1 MEEAKTAML
10 NATVEANLELVSE
23 DFLVTKGTGTVM
35 GGDPVLD
42 CVPALTP
49 AAHVTAGP
57 PGLRPPTQPRQGSL
71 NPPIRELPFP
81 YESQISAGFRTLR
94 S

>member
-35 GGDPVLD
+35 GGDP
-42 CVPALTP
+42 CWIAS
-49 AAHVTAGP
+49 
-57 PGLRPPTQPRQGSL
+57 RR
-71 NPPIRELPFP
+71 
-81 YESQISAGFRTLR
+81 
-94 S
+94 

>member
-1 MEEAKTAML
+1 ML

-71 NPPIRELPFP
+71 NPPIREISFP
-81 YESQISAGFRTLR
+81 YESQISAGFRTIRL
-94 S
+94 